1 MDVTPRMMEALAVL
15 ATAPKDGW
23 TPSAFAAR
31 LWPGKA
37 WGRSNGPWGLG
48 PDASGRHG
56 GRMLTRLSDAG
67 LARLHYPKNGDDG
80 YYLASITKRGRE
92 LLHHQSTDQETD
104 EESAALVDRNLRA
117 MGSEGL
123 QSTDQEAK

>member
-1 MDVTPRMMEALAVL
+1 MSAERLAEIKARVTPRMMEALAVL

-31 LWPGKA
+31 LWPGKV

-67 LARLHYPKNGDDG
+67 LARLHYPQNGDDG

-92 LLHHQSTDQETD
+92 LLNHQSTNQEDQ
-104 EESAALVDRNLRA
+104 S
-117 MGSEGL
+117 
-123 QSTDQEAK
+123 